1 MKIKHIFFD
10 LDRTLWDFEK
20 NSKITL
26 TEIIDILDLT
36 SKGVDSAE
44 NFISKYRIH
53 NERLWDLYRDN
64 KITKEILRSER
75 FLLTLQEY
83 NIFDTKLADTFG
95 NEYIKRSPLK
105 TALFPF
111 TLEVLTYLFKSYNLH
126 IITNGFQEVQHV
138 KLSNSN
144 IGEYFNLVLTSEE
157 AGVKK
162 PDIAIFNY
170 ALNKVKAKNYESI
183 MIGDDLYADIQGA
196 SRAGIKGIYFNPEK
210 IKHSENVW
218 QEIGCLSE
226 LMNLL

>member
-1 MKIKHIFFD
+1 MNIKHIFFD

-26 TEIIDILDLT
+26 TEIIDSLDLI

-44 NFISKYRIH
+44 NFMSKYRIH
-53 NERLWDLYRDN
+53 NERLWNLYRDN
-64 KITKEILRSER
+64 KITKDILRSER

-111 TLEVLTYLFKSYNLH
+111 TLEVLTYLSKSYNLH
-126 IITNGFQEVQHV
+126 IITNGFQEVQHI

-144 IGEYFNLVLTSEE
+144 IGDYFNLVLTSEE

-162 PDIAIFNY
+162 PDVTIFNY

-196 SRAGIKGIYFNPEK
+196 SRAGIKGIYFNPK
-210 IKHSENVW
+210 NIKHSENVW
-218 QEIGCLSE
+218 KEIGCLSE